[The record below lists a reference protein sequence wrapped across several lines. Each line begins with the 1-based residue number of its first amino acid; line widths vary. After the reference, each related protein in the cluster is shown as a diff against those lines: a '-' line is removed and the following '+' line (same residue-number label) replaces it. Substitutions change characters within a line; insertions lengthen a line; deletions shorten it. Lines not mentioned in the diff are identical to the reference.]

1 MTRLALITLAVL
13 LFFAPSSVQTTK
25 QSDDTGCLDPTV
37 NAPQTVHFGV
47 LNSKGIN
54 IPKPVYPA
62 AAKDAKISGMV
73 KAVVVID
80 ETGNV
85 MWARVPNGHPL
96 LRDAVK
102 TVVCQ
107 ARVKPIRLAGHPVKV
122 TGILTYRFVL

>member
-1 MTRLALITLAVL
+1 MTRTAPLALVLFLAPAMSL
-13 LFFAPSSVQTTK
+13 AQTTQ
-25 QSDDTGCLDPTV
+25 QSNDVGCLDPAV
-37 NAPQTVHFGV
+37 AAPQTIHFGV

-62 AAKDAKISGMV
+62 AAKDAKISGVV

-80 ETGNV
+80 ETGKV
-85 MWARVPNGHPL
+85 MWARVPNGNPL

-107 ARVKPIRLAGHPVKV
+107 ARVKPIRLARHPVKF